1 MSHSHLTD
9 WIEDRDAREICQD
22 VAFAIEPEQKQYL
35 HLGSTIAKVAAWWH
49 HNITEDVLPVHY
61 EPKTRH

>member
-9 WIEDRDAREICQD
+9 WIEDRDAREICRD
-22 VAFAIEPEQKQYL
+22 VTFASAPQQKQFL
-35 HLGSTIAKVAAWWH
+35 HLGATIAKVATWWH

-61 EPKTRH
+61 EPTTRH